1 MFFTCT
7 EAERHGMISKKQQRY
22 IHATHEFVIHKGLNV
37 LECIVTDGRVRYAQR
52 FECTRIYCDRW
63 TSSLYTKV

>member
-37 LECIVTDGRVRYAQR
+37 LECIMTDSN
-52 FECTRIYCDRW
+52 
-63 TSSLYTKV
+63 SS